1 MERSWKVPV
10 PEGSEAAEDNEE
22 ETLQGAGTQDWQDP
36 EADPW
41 LVRDPWQ
48 QGSRE
53 DAKASEPRT
62 YGPSATPRYE
72 QGYPGWK
79 PSHMEFSG
87 PYPFVQSGKGS
98 STSSWGWQ
106 DMSPDDWSWI
116 VQVAMSMKGIGKGK
130 GVGMSSSPHERQA
143 GRDEEKK
150 GGRSEERKR
159 SRKEQRDQGH
169 EEKKPSQR
177 RPQKEERRGEGSD
190 RSGWGGEKSSK
201 PSTPDDGDDPS
212 DGPSGGTETE
222 ASSSVNTS
230 ELRSLVKHHMGA
242 RFDRPRA
249 SLGSVKI
256 EEFFGD
262 RTMDLKWK
270 KAVQAQEVLYRLEEA
285 ELEYAGVSQH
295 EEGRQRCSG
304 PAADFRV
311 YPSRGYTAAMEAD
324 GRGIW

>member
-1 MERSWKVPV
+1 
-10 PEGSEAAEDNEE
+10 
-22 ETLQGAGTQDWQDP
+22 
-36 EADPW
+36 
-41 LVRDPWQ
+41 
-48 QGSRE
+48 
-53 DAKASEPRT
+53 
-62 YGPSATPRYE
+62 
-72 QGYPGWK
+72 
-79 PSHMEFSG
+79 MEFSG
-87 PYPFVQSGKGS
+87 PYPFVQSRKGS

-116 VQVAMSMKGIGKGK
+116 VQLAMSMKGIGKGK

-201 PSTPDDGDDPS
+201 PSTPDDGDGPS

-262 RTMDLKWK
+262 RTKYLKWK

-285 ELEYAGVSQH
+285 ELSMLVYFQH